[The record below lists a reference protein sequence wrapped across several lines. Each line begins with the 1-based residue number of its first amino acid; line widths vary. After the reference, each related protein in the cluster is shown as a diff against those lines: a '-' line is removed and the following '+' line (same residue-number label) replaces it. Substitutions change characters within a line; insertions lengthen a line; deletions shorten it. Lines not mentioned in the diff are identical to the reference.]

1 MFTNDHKIQR
11 RAALALLGAPALSA
25 PAVAQPHWPDRPLRI
40 IVPFPGGS
48 TPDLTARVIS
58 PAFAEALGQ
67 PCVVENRP
75 GAGGNIGTDAV
86 AKATDGHTLGIS
98 INGPLATAPALFPN
112 LTYNPARDL
121 APVCLMVRTAQV
133 LVIHPSVPANTLA
146 EFMAYAKANPG
157 KLSYGSVGAGSG
169 AHLGMVDLIAR
180 GDLDMVHVPYRGFA
194 QATVDLVAGRIQAM
208 VVIVSAVLSPV
219 REGQLKALVC
229 TGEERVASLPNV
241 PTLAEAGIPDAASY
255 AWSGLIAPASTPA
268 ERVQR
273 LFEITRRTITAPE
286 GKARLEAAG
295 FQITAQGPEA
305 FRAFIADEAERWGGL
320 IRRYN
325 ISPDA

>member
-1 MFTNDHKIQR
+1 MITHKIGR
-11 RAALALLGAPALSA
+11 RTALSLLGAPALPL
-25 PAVAQPHWPDRPLRI
+25 PALAQASWPDRPVRI

-58 PAFAEALGQ
+58 PAFAEVLGQ
-67 PCVVENRP
+67 PCVVDNRP

-112 LTYNPARDL
+112 LPYNPARDL
-121 APVCLMVRTAQV
+121 TPICLMVRTAQV
-133 LVIHPSVPANTLA
+133 LVVHPSVPAGTLA

-169 AHLGMVDLIAR
+169 AHLGMMDLVAR

-229 TGEERVASLPNV
+229 TGDERVTTLPDV
-241 PTLAEAGIPDAASY
+241 PTLAEAGMPDAASY
-255 AWSGLIAPASTPA
+255 AWSGLIAPSSIPA
-268 ERVQR
+268 ERAQR
-273 LFEITRRTITAPE
+273 LYEITQRVITSPE
-286 GKARLEAAG
+286 GRQRLEAAG
-295 FQITAQGPEA
+295 FQVTAQGPDA
-305 FRAFIADEAERWGGL
+305 FRTFIAAEAERWGTL